1 MDSQRKDLRFEKQG
15 RVNSLNPTRS
25 GVISSPDPR
34 QQTDIQRVPSPDITL
49 RNQVP
54 KANNARANAEESGDG
69 ELNSSVSDAAG
80 SEDFVTEESER
91 HHKVNDDTGVNIHR
105 R

>member
-1 MDSQRKDLRFEKQG
+1 MRFEKQA
-15 RVNSLNPTRS
+15 RVNSTRPTRA

-34 QQTDIQRVPSPDITL
+34 QQADVQRIPSPDITL

-54 KANNARANAEESGDG
+54 KANNAPVDFGDG
-69 ELNSSVSDAAG
+69 ELNSSISDAAG